1 MNFNIKKVAAAFL
14 SAAMLTT
21 GSAQLSVFAQVT
33 KVTTDGKELDVD
45 NFKTFYQYLMGCPT
59 NEIYFTD
66 PEGESYLTVT
76 FDRKDGKKDVMANL
90 KKVLAGCCDDEQT
103 KACILCF

>member
-1 MNFNIKKVAAAFL
+1 MESSVA
-14 SAAMLTT
+14 STDTDSDGKTT
-21 GSAQLSVFAQVT
+21 AQVT

-66 PEGESYLTVT
+66 PEGESYLTIT
-76 FDRKDGKKDVMANL
+76 FDRKDGKKDVMEIYKDSSRRSLQIWTDFL
-90 KKVLAGCCDDEQT
+90 KARLWTITIKTHIPC
-103 KACILCF
+103 

>member
-1 MNFNIKKVAAAFL
+1 
-14 SAAMLTT
+14 MLITDSDGKTT
-21 GSAQLSVFAQVT
+21 AQVT

-66 PEGESYLTVT
+66 PEGESYLTNNI
-76 FDRKDGKKDVMANL
+76 RPQGRQKGRYGAL
-90 KKVLAGCCDDEQT
+90 
-103 KACILCF
+103 